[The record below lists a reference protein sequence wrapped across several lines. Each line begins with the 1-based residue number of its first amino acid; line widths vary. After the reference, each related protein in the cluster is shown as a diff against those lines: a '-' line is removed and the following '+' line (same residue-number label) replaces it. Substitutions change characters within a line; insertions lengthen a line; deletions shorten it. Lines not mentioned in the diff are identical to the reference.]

1 MKGSSS
7 VNAALILRAQDRRM
21 ETERTQ
27 TNRRPAE
34 DLLDVARALLLLQ
47 GAILVATT
55 LEALIFGLAFP
66 GAAGG
71 VLLSGA
77 SAVAILVART
87 RLRAERRWSRRLVYV
102 VEGLTL
108 AFAVVDS
115 VLAIALTRALPPAVA
130 VLTQLVLPASLI
142 TLLRRSARA
151 TAAPPP
157 AGAADIVVALGGH
170 S

>member
-1 MKGSSS
+1 
-7 VNAALILRAQDRRM
+7 M
-21 ETERTQ
+21 ENERTH
-27 TNRRPAE
+27 TDPRPAE

-55 LEALIFGLAFP
+55 LEALVFGLAFP
-66 GAAGG
+66 GTAGG

-87 RLRAERRWSRRLVYV
+87 RLRAERRWSRRLVYA
-102 VEGLTL
+102 VEGLML

-130 VLTQLVLPASLI
+130 VLTQLVLPASVI
-142 TLLRRSARA
+142 ALLRRSARS
-151 TAAPPP
+151 TAAPARPSA
-157 AGAADIVVALGGH
+157 AGAADTVVAMGGR